1 MRLNSVI
8 AALAL
13 LIASTASALALESTL
28 TVLSP
33 LSPNDLWQKV
43 GDFCGMTAWH
53 PLVQTCFL
61 SDDGKQRT
69 VVFFG
74 GIGKAVGTLDNW
86 DDANRSY
93 TFTNVWTFTNVSGL
107 MPIANYHATVSV
119 TENANG
125 ASLNMTATYD
135 ASGAAD
141 ADAKRAVDQPIH
153 LSLCFNGPLLCSRDR
168 GSVAPAALVHFN
180 GIPASPK
187 PLISQG
193 YLRRPEGAGPFP
205 AVVLLHG
212 CDGSPEAIDQN
223 WGVTVSSWGYVTLAI
238 DSFGPRGIKNT
249 CADVKP
255 PDLFSDAYR
264 GLNFLVQQQFV
275 DAKRVAV
282 VGFSQG
288 GWLTL
293 WSAERGGIEQYSEN
307 KFRAA
312 VAFYPPCRAF
322 TGVMAIPTLILIGE
336 RDDWTTADACRKLAA
351 GEDEQGNSRHKSD
364 GAAIQLIV
372 YPNAYHAFD
381 LSSLE
386 TPVTYF
392 GHHIEFNKS
401 ATDQSR
407 AALREFLETRMTH

>member
-1 MRLNSVI
+1 M
-8 AALAL
+8 
-13 LIASTASALALESTL
+13 
-28 TVLSP
+28 
-33 LSPNDLWQKV
+33 
-43 GDFCGMTAWH
+43 
-53 PLVQTCFL
+53 
-61 SDDGKQRT
+61 
-69 VVFFG
+69 
-74 GIGKAVGTLDNW
+74 
-86 DDANRSY
+86 
-93 TFTNVWTFTNVSGL
+93 
-107 MPIANYHATVSV
+107 
-119 TENANG
+119 
-125 ASLNMTATYD
+125 
-135 ASGAAD
+135 
-141 ADAKRAVDQPIH
+141 
-153 LSLCFNGPLLCSRDR
+153 
-168 GSVAPAALVHFN
+168 HFN

-187 PLISQG
+187 PLISPG

-212 CDGSPEAIDQN
+212 CDGYPEAIDQN

-351 GEDEQGNSRHKSD
+351 GEDEQGNSRHKND

-381 LSSLE
+381 LSTLE
-386 TPVTYF
+386 SPVTYF

-401 ATDQSR
+401 AADQSR